1 MVNVEQ
7 HGMEAAAWLAAI
19 ETVVRDREREE
30 IGMNDTAARIASQR
44 FPKGNQPLLVPADHR
59 LQSINHKQR
68 AEAFV
73 AQRRCRGV
81 AKTKAT
87 NDDVD
92 RVHLHFPKCKI
103 GKRFLNDMKQA
114 RHQERLTEFYLEN
127 VGA

>member
-7 HGMEAAAWLAAI
+7 HGMEAAAWLIAI
-19 ETVVRDREREE
+19 KTVVRDREREE
-30 IGMNDTAARIASQR
+30 IGMNETAARIASQR
-44 FPKGNQPLLVPADHR
+44 FRKRNQALLVPADHR

-68 AEAFV
+68 PEALL
-73 AQRRCRGV
+73 AHRGCRGV
-81 AKTKAT
+81 AETKAA

-92 RVHLHFPKCKI
+92 RVHLHFRKCKI